1 MIFEDKFSK
10 KQEDM
15 ILFALEYFSRV
26 KVKTDY
32 IYIYIYIYIFMPLM
46 KQCILLMYFVKFLQE
61 R

>member
-15 ILFALEYFSRV
+15 ILLVLEYFSRV

-32 IYIYIYIYIFMPLM
+32 IYMPLM
-46 KQCILLMYFVKFLQE
+46 KQCILLMYFVKFPQE

>member
-32 IYIYIYIYIFMPLM
+32 IYIYIFMPLM